1 MLNLLAIQM
10 SPEAYNVF
18 VILAAVAMGLMFV
31 AALVAIILVLL
42 QQSNSDGIQGITG
55 SSETFFGKNKG
66 RSLESR
72 MKKWTWICLAVITV
86 LAIVAYAIALV
97 ATSLL
102 G

>member
-1 MLNLLAIQM
+1 MYQAYLRSSVVLYVLL
-10 SPEAYNVF
+10 
-18 VILAAVAMGLMFV
+18 FV
-31 AALVAIILVLL
+31 AAVVAIILVLF

>member
-1 MLNLLAIQM
+1 MY
-10 SPEAYNVF
+10 EAYLISSV
-18 VILAAVAMGLMFV
+18 VLYVCLFV
-31 AALVAIILVLL
+31 ASCFTIGLVLF

-72 MKKWTWICLAVITV
+72 MKKWTWICLAVIAV

-97 ATSLL
+97 ASLL

>member
-1 MLNLLAIQM
+1 MYEAYLISSVVLYVCLFVASCLAI
-10 SPEAYNVF
+10 
-18 VILAAVAMGLMFV
+18 G
-31 AALVAIILVLL
+31 LVLF

-72 MKKWTWICLAVITV
+72 MKKWTWICLVIIAV

>member
-1 MLNLLAIQM
+1 MY
-10 SPEAYNVF
+10 EAYLISSV
-18 VILAAVAMGLMFV
+18 VLYVCLFV
-31 AALVAIILVLL
+31 ASCFTIGLVLF

-72 MKKWTWICLAVITV
+72 MKKWTWICLAVIAV

>member
-1 MLNLLAIQM
+1 MY
-10 SPEAYNVF
+10 EAYLISSVVLYVMLF
-18 VILAAVAMGLMFV
+18 CAALAAIL
-31 AALVAIILVLL
+31 LVLF

-55 SSETFFGKNKG
+55 SSETFFGKHKG

-86 LAIVAYAIALV
+86 LAIVAYAIALI

-102 G
+102 GS

>member
-1 MLNLLAIQM
+1 MY
-10 SPEAYNVF
+10 EAYLISSV
-18 VILAAVAMGLMFV
+18 VLYICLFV
-31 AALVAIILVLL
+31 ASVVAIVLVLF

-66 RSLESR
+66 RSIESR
-72 MKKWTWICLAVITV
+72 MKKWTWICLAVMTV

>member
-1 MLNLLAIQM
+1 MY
-10 SPEAYNVF
+10 EAYLISSVVLYVCLF
-18 VILAAVAMGLMFV
+18 AAAV
-31 AALVAIILVLL
+31 VAIILVLF
-42 QQSNSDGIQGITG
+42 QQSNSEGIQGITG

-86 LAIVAYAIALV
+86 LAIFAYAIALI

-102 G
+102 GS

>member
-1 MLNLLAIQM
+1 MY
-10 SPEAYNVF
+10 EAYLISSV
-18 VILAAVAMGLMFV
+18 VLYVLLFV
-31 AALVAIILVLL
+31 AALVAIILVLF

-72 MKKWTWICLAVITV
+72 MKKWPWICLAVITV

-102 G
+102 GA

>member
-1 MLNLLAIQM
+1 MY
-10 SPEAYNVF
+10 EAYLISSVVLYVLLF
-18 VILAAVAMGLMFV
+18 IAAVA
-31 AALVAIILVLL
+31 AIVLILF

-86 LAIVAYAIALV
+86 LAIVAYAIALI

>member
-1 MLNLLAIQM
+1 MY
-10 SPEAYNVF
+10 EAYLITSVVF
-18 VILAAVAMGLMFV
+18 YVLLFV
-31 AALVAIILVLL
+31 AAAVSIILVLF

-86 LAIVAYAIALV
+86 LAIVAYAIALI
-97 ATSLL
+97 ATNLL
-102 G
+102 GS

>member
-1 MLNLLAIQM
+1 MY
-10 SPEAYNVF
+10 EAYLISSV
-18 VILAAVAMGLMFV
+18 VLYILLFIAAAVAIV
-31 AALVAIILVLL
+31 LVLF

-86 LAIVAYAIALV
+86 LAIVAYAIALI

-102 G
+102 GA

>member
-1 MLNLLAIQM
+1 MY
-10 SPEAYNVF
+10 EAYLISSV
-18 VILAAVAMGLMFV
+18 VLYVCLFV
-31 AALVAIILVLL
+31 AAVVAIILVLF

-55 SSETFFGKNKG
+55 SRETFFCKNKG

-86 LAIVAYAIALV
+86 FAIAAYAIALV

>member
-1 MLNLLAIQM
+1 MY
-10 SPEAYNVF
+10 EAYLISSV
-18 VILAAVAMGLMFV
+18 VLYVCLFV
-31 AALVAIILVLL
+31 AAVVSIILVLF

-86 LAIVAYAIALV
+86 LAIVAYAIALI

-102 G
+102 GS

>member
-1 MLNLLAIQM
+1 MY
-10 SPEAYNVF
+10 EAYLISSV
-18 VILAAVAMGLMFV
+18 VLYVLLFV
-31 AALVAIILVLL
+31 AALVAIILVLF

-72 MKKWTWICLAVITV
+72 MKKWTRICLAVITV

-102 G
+102 GA

>member
-1 MLNLLAIQM
+1 MYQAYLISSVVLYVLL
-10 SPEAYNVF
+10 
-18 VILAAVAMGLMFV
+18 FV
-31 AALVAIILVLL
+31 AAVVAIILVLF

-86 LAIVAYAIALV
+86 LAIVAYVIALV

>member
-1 MLNLLAIQM
+1 MY
-10 SPEAYNVF
+10 EAYLISSV
-18 VILAAVAMGLMFV
+18 VLYICLFV
-31 AALVAIILVLL
+31 AAVVAIVLVLF

-66 RSLESR
+66 RSIESR
-72 MKKWTWICLAVITV
+72 MKKWTWICLAVMAV

>member
-1 MLNLLAIQM
+1 MYQAYLISSVVLYVLL
-10 SPEAYNVF
+10 
-18 VILAAVAMGLMFV
+18 FV
-31 AALVAIILVLL
+31 AAVVAIILVLF

>member
-1 MLNLLAIQM
+1 MY
-10 SPEAYNVF
+10 EAYLISSV
-18 VILAAVAMGLMFV
+18 VLYVLLFV
-31 AALVAIILVLL
+31 AALVAIILVLF

-66 RSLESR
+66 HSLESR

-102 G
+102 GA

>member
-1 MLNLLAIQM
+1 MY
-10 SPEAYNVF
+10 EAYLISSV
-18 VILAAVAMGLMFV
+18 VLYVLLFV
-31 AALVAIILVLL
+31 AALVAIILVLF

-102 G
+102 GA

>member
-1 MLNLLAIQM
+1 MY
-10 SPEAYNVF
+10 EAYLISSV
-18 VILAAVAMGLMFV
+18 VLYVLLFV
-31 AALVAIILVLL
+31 AALVAIILVLF
-42 QQSNSDGIQGITG
+42 QQSNSDGIQDITG

-102 G
+102 GA